1 MAGIYRYNPSTKT
14 ANPLFDST
22 IRIGVLYHRRSWI
35 PGYRILIYDLKG
47 MKSVDIK
54 AGGKSGTDKK
64 SDCVVS
70 VEPSDAFELCYEG
83 TNASLYGKSTEAIVK
98 DVLAKYDIKGAKV
111 SVSDKGALKL
121 VIRARTEIAVERALG
136 RYCHD

>member
-1 MAGIYRYNPSTKT
+1 MKT
-14 ANPLFDST
+14 VNSLFDST
-22 IRIGVLYHRRSWI
+22 IGIEVLYHQRSWI
-35 PGYRILIYDLKG
+35 PGYRILICNLKG

-70 VEPSDAFELCYEG
+70 VEPSDIFELCYEG
-83 TNASLYGKSTEAIVK
+83 TNASLYGRSTEALVK
-98 DVLAKYDIKGAKV
+98 DVLAKYDVKRAKV
-111 SVSDKGALKL
+111 SVSDNGALKL

-136 RYCHD
+136 RYCNG